1 MTREDGLTREAPAT
15 ADAGGAAEADAS
27 DPQRWNDALRRSEQ
41 RWQSLVNTVDGIVWE
56 VDPETFRF
64 LFVSDQAERLLG
76 YPTEQWYEP
85 GFWAKHL
92 HPEDR
97 GWAIDFCVQQT
108 AEKRPHELEY
118 RMTAA
123 DGSTVW
129 LRDIVSVV
137 CSEGEPMLLRGI
149 MVDVT
154 ERKRADEARASLES
168 ELRQSQKM
176 EAIGRLAGGVA
187 HDFNNMLTAIIGFA
201 SLLDQDLPASDPLR
215 ADVEGIQQAAS
226 SASALVSQLLAFSRR
241 QVQKPQAVDVNEV
254 VGRLV
259 PMLRRLLGEQVI
271 LVTELDPGIG
281 RVWADPGQIEQ
292 LIINLAVNARD
303 AMPSG
308 GALKITTRGTSIDGP
323 TSAMRMGLA
332 PGRHLALRVEDEG
345 IGMSPEVRDRIFEP
359 FFTTKEPGRGT
370 GLGMTTVYGIVAQSK
385 GHIEVASEPNRGTT
399 VQILLPTVT
408 ADVPD
413 AAERTKPQ
421 EAPRGTETILLVE
434 DEPTVRTLATT
445 VLERSGYRVHAVASA
460 AEALAQIAAR
470 MDSIDLLVTDV
481 VMAAM
486 SGTELAR
493 QVGAMRPALPVLF
506 LSGYSEES
514 LCQLGSSGEVA
525 FLAKP
530 FTPDAMVRAVRSAL
544 DATTPAVDTDE
555 KKTANEGTG

>member
-1 MTREDGLTREAPAT
+1 MTREDGLTREATKADDAQGSAA
-15 ADAGGAAEADAS
+15 ADAAE
-27 DPQRWNDALRRSEQ
+27 PQRWNDALRRSEQ

-123 DGSTVW
+123 DGRTVW

-154 ERKRADEARASLES
+154 ERKRAEEVRASLEA
-168 ELRQSQKM
+168 ELRQAQKM

-201 SLLDQDLPASDPLR
+201 SLLDQDLPASDPR
-215 ADVEGIQQAAS
+215 RPDVEGIQQAAS

-241 QVQKPQAVDVNEV
+241 QAHQPQAVNVNEI
-254 VGRLV
+254 VGRVV

-271 LVTELDPGIG
+271 LVTELDPAIG
-281 RVWADPGQIEQ
+281 RVWADSGQIEQ

-303 AMPSG
+303 AMPG
-308 GALKITTRGTSIDGP
+308 GGTLKIATLDASIDGP
-323 TSAMRMGLA
+323 ASARRMGLA

-345 IGMSPEVRDRIFEP
+345 VGMSPEVRDRIFEP

-385 GHIEVASEPNRGTT
+385 GHIEVTSEANRGTA

-408 ADVPD
+408 GDVPD
-413 AAERTKPQ
+413 APERPKPPM
-421 EAPRGTETILLVE
+421 APRGTETILLVE
-434 DEPTVRTLATT
+434 DEPTVRALAMT

-460 AEALAQIAAR
+460 AEALARIATR

-486 SGTELAR
+486 SGPELAR
-493 QVGAMRPALPVLF
+493 RIGAMRPALPVLF
-506 LSGYSEES
+506 LSGYSEE
-514 LCQLGSSGEVA
+514 LVRQLSSSGEVA

-530 FTPDAMVRAVRSAL
+530 FTPDAIARAVRSAL
-544 DATTPAVDTDE
+544 DGTTPAVDTDE
-555 KKTANEGTG
+555 KKTANDGTG

>member
-1 MTREDGLTREAPAT
+1 MTRHDVLTREAAAT
-15 ADAGGAAEADAS
+15 EDPPGSAAADAAE
-27 DPQRWNDALRRSEQ
+27 PQRWNDALRRSEQ

-56 VDPETFRF
+56 VDPATFRF

-76 YPTEQWYEP
+76 YPTETWYEP
-85 GFWAKHL
+85 GFWAKHV
-92 HPEDR
+92 HPDDR
-97 GWAIDFCVQQT
+97 GWAIDFCAQQT
-108 AEKRPHELEY
+108 AEKRPHEFEY
-118 RMTAA
+118 RMIAA
-123 DGSTVW
+123 DGRTVW

-137 CSEGEPMLLRGI
+137 CAEGEPMLLRGI

-154 ERKRADEARASLES
+154 ERKRTEEARASLES

-187 HDFNNMLTAIIGFA
+187 HDFNNLLTAIIGFA
-201 SLLDQDLPASDPLR
+201 SLLDEELPASDPRR
-215 ADVEGIQQAAS
+215 ADVEGIQQAAT

-241 QVQKPQAVDVNEV
+241 QVHQPQAVNVNQV
-254 VGRLV
+254 VERVV

-271 LVTELDPGIG
+271 LVTDLDPEIG

-303 AMPSG
+303 AMPDG
-308 GALKITTRGTSIDGP
+308 GTLKIVTQGTSIDGP
-323 TSAMRMGLA
+323 ASARRMGLA

-345 IGMSPEVRDRIFEP
+345 VGMSPEVRDRIFEP

-370 GLGMTTVYGIVAQSK
+370 GLGMTTVYGIVAQSS
-385 GHIEVASEPNRGTT
+385 GHIEVVSEPNRGTT

-408 ADVPD
+408 GDAPD
-413 AAERTKPQ
+413 APERAKPQ
-421 EAPRGTETILLVE
+421 EAARGTETVLLVE
-434 DEPTVRTLATT
+434 DESTVRALTTT

-460 AEALAQIAAR
+460 SEALALLVTR

-481 VMAAM
+481 VMPGM

-506 LSGYSEES
+506 ISGYSEES
-514 LCQLGSSGEVA
+514 SGQLGSSGAVA

-530 FTPDAMVRAVRSAL
+530 FTPDAIVRAVRSVL
-544 DATTPAVDTDE
+544 DGAPTSGRKGDD
-555 KKTANEGTG
+555 GSGG